1 MAHIAPVG
9 ESSNGND
16 GRFNSCRAGCLPLK
30 SIPIILQEALSM
42 QSVLIVVHL
51 MIVVVLVVTVL
62 LQRSEGGALGVGGG
76 AGFMTGRGQANA
88 LTRAT
93 AILAALFFATSMGLT
108 ILARY
113 NQAPEVT
120 FQSVTPIEPQ
130 GGAAKEGGGNGSLL
144 DQLRRM
150 EDQAAKPPALPP
162 GMSLPGQRGPIAPA
176 PGQSP
181 AQTGPAAPQGL
192 NLPLPALP
200 ATPLVPAAPAQTV
213 PAASAK
219 PLPLKPGSPASAPPW
234 SK

>member
-1 MAHIAPVG
+1 
-9 ESSNGND
+9 
-16 GRFNSCRAGCLPLK
+16 
-30 SIPIILQEALSM
+30 M
-42 QSVLIVVHL
+42 QSVLIVIHL

-76 AGFMTGRGQANA
+76 GGFMTGRGQASA

-108 ILARY
+108 ILARF

-120 FQSVTPIEPQ
+120 FQSVTPVEPE
-130 GGAAKEGGGNGSLL
+130 GGAAKKEEGKGSLL

-162 GMSLPGQRGPIAPA
+162 GLTLPGQRQPAAPA
-176 PGQSP
+176 APQSLNLP
-181 AQTGPAAPQGL
+181 PVKQPPTPLVPLAPVQTGPAAP
-192 NLPLPALP
+192 
-200 ATPLVPAAPAQTV
+200 
-213 PAASAK
+213 
-219 PLPLKPGSPASAPPW
+219 SPASIMVQPAPVAPVPFKAQPPASTPPW

>member
-1 MAHIAPVG
+1 
-9 ESSNGND
+9 
-16 GRFNSCRAGCLPLK
+16 
-30 SIPIILQEALSM
+30 M

-76 AGFMTGRGQANA
+76 GGGFMTGRGQASA

-93 AILAALFFATSMGLT
+93 AVLAALFFATSMGLT

-120 FQSVTPIEPQ
+120 FQSLTPIEPE
-130 GGAAKEGGGNGSLL
+130 GSATKEGEGKGSLL

-162 GMSLPGQRGPIAPA
+162 GLTLPGQPRPA
-176 PGQSP
+176 
-181 AQTGPAAPQGL
+181 APAAPQSL
-192 NLPLPALP
+192 NLPPVNQPA
-200 ATPLVPAAPAQTV
+200 APLVPPAPVQTGPTAPPPASILVKPAPPQAAPV
-213 PAASAK
+213 PFKA
-219 PLPLKPGSPASAPPW
+219 PPPASAPPW

>member
-1 MAHIAPVG
+1 
-9 ESSNGND
+9 
-16 GRFNSCRAGCLPLK
+16 
-30 SIPIILQEALSM
+30 M

-76 AGFMTGRGQANA
+76 SGFMTGRGQASA

-113 NQAPEVT
+113 SQAPEVT
-120 FQSVTPIEPQ
+120 FQSITPIEPE
-130 GGAAKEGGGNGSLL
+130 GGAAKEGEGKGSLL

-162 GMSLPGQRGPIAPA
+162 GMTLPGQPGPAAPPAPRGPQGLNLPPVKQPA
-176 PGQSP
+176 TPLVP
-181 AQTGPAAPQGL
+181 PVPVQTGPAAP
-192 NLPLPALP
+192 PASIMVRP
-200 ATPLVPAAPAQTV
+200 APPGPAKTQP
-213 PAASAK
+213 
-219 PLPLKPGSPASAPPW
+219 PASAPPW